1 MLRKEKTLW
10 LVLHWFV
17 MACAILALSGSIRP
31 PSSLAHF
38 TLPAQP
44 NGSGVGPSE
53 APRRL
58 ASPAASEPHVRAS
71 SNQFTQTFRFTQAL
85 QLAPTFHFTQ
95 ALSPALLPANS
106 SLSLPATGSLALP
119 ATGSLAPP
127 ATGSLDGVQ
136 VEAGDPKLAFL
147 ADRQVQTSRTR
158 VVTEFSFPKW
168 TGAQQRYWAHDPA
181 FASLC
186 AEILA
191 ADCGLDDWSR
201 FLGRVASRDP
211 AKQLELVNAWV
222 NRVPYRADKAVWG
235 EHDYW
240 AAPGEFLANGG
251 DCEDYAIAKYYSL
264 KDLGFPVEAMRIV
277 VLNDKRR
284 RQVHAV
290 LVVTWQGEDLVL
302 DSLDQRIR
310 SWNEVRHY
318 HALYSFNEDAY
329 WLHRGPTISKT

>member
-10 LVLHWFV
+10 PVLHWFIL
-17 MACAILALSGSIRP
+17 ASAILTLSGSIRP

-71 SNQFTQTFRFTQAL
+71 SVGASSNQFTQTFRFTQAL

-95 ALSPALLPANS
+95 ALGPALLPANS
-106 SLSLPATGSLALP
+106 NPSLP

-127 ATGSLDGVQ
+127 AIGSLDGVQ

-147 ADRQVQTSRTR
+147 ADRQMQTNRTR

-168 TGAQQRYWAHDPA
+168 TGAQRRYWAHDPA

-235 EHDYW
+235 ERDYW

-264 KDLGFPVEAMRIV
+264 KDLGFPEDAIRIV
-277 VLNDKRR
+277 VLDDKRR
-284 RQVHAV
+284 QQTHAV
-290 LVVTWQGEDLVL
+290 LVVTWRGEDLVL

-310 SWNEVRHY
+310 PWNEVRHY

-329 WLHRGPTISKT
+329 WLHRGRTISKT